1 MSAKKLLIAA
11 AVAAP
16 MIAASS
22 AEAKIGI
29 HITGSSWG
37 VWITIGKNHQSWSNV
52 SPAGNA
58 GHLDFNQPGPFA
70 PMDFMFSPGTAGNP
84 PLSGTDVSNMM
95 GGYDMDL
102 GPAPAGP
109 GSTAFA
115 RFGGIWVTGS
125 GWGVHVIWNAQQ
137 QSQLFALPYVGTE
150 PDGTEHYAADSF
162 FDVFFDVVSP
172 TGQHTQELR
181 TGNRVEIFA
190 DRPLPAPGA
199 AALLGMGGL
208 LAARRRR
215 R

>member
-1 MSAKKLLIAA
+1 MLIAA
-11 AVAAP
+11 AIAAP

-29 HITGSSWG
+29 HIEGSGWG
-37 VWITIGKNHQSWSNV
+37 VWITIGKNNQSWSNV
-52 SPAGNA
+52 SPAGSA

-84 PLSGTDVSNMM
+84 PLTGSTTDNMM
-95 GGYDMDL
+95 GGYDLDL
-102 GPAPAGP
+102 GAAPGGP
-109 GSTAFA
+109 GSVASA

-125 GWGVHVIWNAQQ
+125 GWGVHVIWGAQL
-137 QSQLFALPYVGTE
+137 QSPLFSLPYVGTE

-162 FDVFFDVVSP
+162 FDVFFDVVNPS
-172 TGQHTQELR
+172 GGHTQEVR
-181 TGNRVEIFA
+181 QGTHVEIFA